1 MKVSRFLLVCMWSF
15 LGFINSAGAALLG
28 DVCTFAGGCGPDFA
42 IIGANA
48 GYVNNGGGGTL
59 TISGTTGNASFLP
72 GQLEPW
78 PDASET
84 TGALA
89 GSDPDISINVI
100 AATDSGN
107 DDFFL
112 TMTVDAAGNLLN
124 GSMTMNGKV
133 AQFFSS
139 LNNTNPDFQT
149 AGLYT
154 ATSANGTA
162 LDGALI
168 SGSTITAMG
177 FNATTIDFRAD
188 LDPTSVLSVAGFG
201 AVGSGIISL
210 SNFAG
215 ATDIDWSTDW
225 TATATLD
232 VVVPVPAALW
242 LFLSGI
248 AVLFSSARKSRS
260 VSS

>member
-1 MKVSRFLLVCMWSF
+1 MRTSRILLVCMWGL
-15 LGFINSAGAALLG
+15 LGFTSSASAALLG
-28 DVCTFAGGCGPDFA
+28 NVCTFAGGCGPDFA

-48 GYVNNGGGGTL
+48 SYVNNGGGGTL
-59 TISGTTGNASFLP
+59 TINGTTGNASFLP

-89 GSDPDISINVI
+89 GTDPDVSINVI
-100 AATDSGN
+100 AATDLGN
-107 DDFFL
+107 DNFML
-112 TMTVDAAGNLLN
+112 NMTVDAAGNLLS
-124 GSMTMNGKV
+124 GSMTMNGRV

-154 ATSANGTA
+154 ATSANGTE

-168 SGSTITAMG
+168 SGSTITEMG
-177 FNATTIDFRAD
+177 FNATTIDFWAV
-188 LDPTSVLSVAGFG
+188 LDPDSVLTLAGFG
-201 AVGSGIISL
+201 TTGAGIISL
-210 SNFAG
+210 SNFTG
-215 ATDIDWSTDW
+215 ATGIDWSTDW
-225 TATATLD
+225 TASATLD

-248 AVLFSSARKSRS
+248 AVLFSSASRS
-260 VSS
+260 RPNRK